1 LTAMDNLFSVFSS
14 LRWQDILD
22 ITINSYILFRLY
34 VLFRGTNVLRVLVGI
49 AFLWFF
55 QRIAVSLGFIVTNWV
70 FQGITAAGALIII
83 VVFRNEIRAVLQARN
98 LRTILWGFAQ
108 KAGQTPIEI
117 IVDSVYELAK
127 KRCGAL
133 LVFPGREDLEDV
145 VQGGTP
151 WHGLV
156 SKEMILS
163 IFWRDNPVHDGAAIV
178 EGNRITEVG
187 VILPL
192 SYQKDLPS
200 YYGTRHRAASSLA
213 EATDALV
220 VLVSEE
226 RGNVAAAKADSLR
239 VISKKEDLARILHEH
254 LGTTARE
261 SGHVRRE
268 RLEIGTAA
276 LASVLLIGIVW
287 FSFSRGLETLLTLDI
302 PIEYVNRD
310 PGVDILDTSV
320 DAVSLQLSGSGPLIK
335 SLRPEQVGVRLD
347 LRGASVGVNT
357 FTISS
362 DNISLPPGVVS
373 KKVEPSFVEVTL
385 DVPIEKVLPIQV
397 DWAGKLPKGVRVVE
411 AKLVPQTVSISG
423 GRGILGKMS
432 TVYTEKVPVD
442 NITESGS
449 MTVNLALVSP
459 SLTFAA
465 GSQNQVNITYTVAD

>member
-1 LTAMDNLFSVFSS
+1 
-14 LRWQDILD
+14 
-22 ITINSYILFRLY
+22 
-34 VLFRGTNVLRVLVGI
+34 
-49 AFLWFF
+49 
-55 QRIAVSLGFIVTNWV
+55 
-70 FQGITAAGALIII
+70 
-83 VVFRNEIRAVLQARN
+83 
-98 LRTILWGFAQ
+98 
-108 KAGQTPIEI
+108 
-117 IVDSVYELAK
+117 
-127 KRCGAL
+127 
-133 LVFPGREDLEDV
+133 
-145 VQGGTP
+145 
-151 WHGLV
+151 
-156 SKEMILS
+156 
-163 IFWRDNPVHDGAAIV
+163 
-178 EGNRITEVG
+178 
-187 VILPL
+187 
-192 SYQKDLPS
+192 
-200 YYGTRHRAASSLA
+200 
-213 EATDALV
+213 
-220 VLVSEE
+220 
-226 RGNVAAAKADSLR
+226 
-239 VISKKEDLARILHEH
+239 
-254 LGTTARE
+254 
-261 SGHVRRE
+261 
-268 RLEIGTAA
+268 LEIGTAA